1 MSALQ
6 VFQDY
11 YESLIDLPMN
21 DAKFIAKL
29 YTKRLLP
36 GNLKST
42 IQAHQTSADKAM
54 MLLDKVIEPSVKN
67 NDLTSFKTLLLI
79 MEDGDNDILKKLAN
93 DIRSSLDHLPSSCS
107 SDHGELFIFNSITTS
122 SF

>member
-11 YESLIDLPMN
+11 YVSLLDLPMN
-21 DAKFIAKL
+21 DAKLIGKL
-29 YTKRLLP
+29 YSKGLLP

-42 IQAHQTSADKAM
+42 IQAQQTSADKAM

-67 NDLTSFKTLLLI
+67 NDLTSFKTLLSI
-79 MEDGDNDILKKLAN
+79 MEDGDNNVLKKLAN
-93 DIRSSLDHLPSSCS
+93 NIRSSLDHLPSSCS
-107 SDHGELFIFNSITTS
+107 SDHGE
-122 SF
+122 